1 MDDVSLRMSQEF
13 GAILAKNTFEWAN
26 IRLAKARESKSLK
39 EQSDIYDEVVRTLL
53 DEKTEL
59 QNIARQYKDLYEQV
73 NIKPEDIQLL
83 KKTVRRVIELIRP
96 EITEEKALADLMK
109 NNYTKEQAEEYVEEY
124 IEQYQEENENLEKFT
139 ELIDNDTLQTMQLL
153 GFSYKEAIG
162 KPLTDLCASLI
173 RSQMEPK
180 VR

>member
-1 MDDVSLRMSQEF
+1 MDDVSLRMGEEF
-13 GAILAKNTFEWAN
+13 GALVARNTFEWAN
-26 IRLAKARESKSLK
+26 MKLNKARQSKSLQ

-83 KKTVRRVIELIRP
+83 KKTVKRVIELMMP
-96 EITEEKALADLMK
+96 EINKAEIQEKFRMDG
-109 NNYTKEQAEEYVEEY
+109 YGQYEAEELA
-124 IEQYQEENENLEKFT
+124 EQHIKNHQQEVENLERFT

-173 RSQMEPK
+173 RSQVEARM
-180 VR
+180 R